1 MVKVTHKHT
10 VHHKTHEAVQ
20 ETVVAEEQPQKE
32 APQDIR
38 MYPTITISR
47 NMHPNRWYAVM
58 IFGGLVKIIMLIPV
72 GLWLGLVSIWL
83 FCVVIYNSFRVWI
96 LGNYSQYA
104 FKLAVGVMTLG
115 ARISFFWAGITDTY
129 PGFAIKDTGLLKFT
143 YPEYPNRM
151 FATPLVGG
159 FIRILLMIPF
169 GLYQRVISTAAYI
182 GVLISCFP
190 VLFTGK
196 YPESTHEIY
205 VDGYRLNFALS
216 AYMFGISDTYPSF
229 RISMNHKWIKI
240 ALIIVA
246 LLYLFGSNGF
256 SSPRQA
262 QTPTYP
268 YPSPTPSQ
276 TTGY

>member
-1 MVKVTHKHT
+1 MVKAHKHT
-10 VHHKTHEAVQ
+10 VHHKEHT
-20 ETVVAEEQPQKE
+20 E
-32 APQDIR
+32 APAAISETSTPHTERDIR
-38 MYPTITISR
+38 MYPHIAISR

-58 IFGGLVKIIMLIPV
+58 ILGGLVKIIMLIPV
-72 GLWLGLVSIWL
+72 ALWLGLVSVWL
-83 FCVVIYNSFRVWI
+83 FMVVIYNSFRVWI
-96 LGNYSQYA
+96 FGNYSQYA
-104 FKLAVGVMTLG
+104 FTLAVGVMTLG

-129 PGFAIKDTGLLKFT
+129 PGFSIKDTGLLEFT
-143 YPEYPNRM
+143 YPEHPNRM
-151 FATPLVGG
+151 FATPIVGG
-159 FIRILLMIPF
+159 FIRILMMIPF

-216 AYMFGISDTYPSF
+216 AYMLGISDTYPSF

-246 LLYLFGSNGF
+246 LLYMLSSNSY
-256 SSPRQA
+256 SSPRTA
-262 QTPTYP
+262 TAPTYP
-268 YPSPTPSQ
+268 SPMPSR